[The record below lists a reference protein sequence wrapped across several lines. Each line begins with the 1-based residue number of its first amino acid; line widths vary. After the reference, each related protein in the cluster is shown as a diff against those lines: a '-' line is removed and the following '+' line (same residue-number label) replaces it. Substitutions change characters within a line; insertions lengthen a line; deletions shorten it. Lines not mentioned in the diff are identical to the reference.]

1 MILLVNAN
9 AERIPMAD
17 NSVHAVVT
25 SPPYYGLRKYQID
38 GDAEIGLEDT
48 PEQYLERMVAVFRE
62 VRRVLRDDG
71 VAWVNMGDSYTGS
84 KNSGGDSPR
93 VNGGIPYKMTGLQPI
108 MPEGYKPLDLMN
120 IPARLVLELQR
131 DGWYHRSTVIWVKP
145 NPMPESVSGT
155 RWEQHKIKI
164 EAGKIDGMFAHQAM
178 NDAAALGLTAQ
189 YSDCPGCAKCEPHGG
204 LVLRHGSWRPTT
216 AHEYIFMLTKTAD
229 YFADG
234 EAVREVSFN
243 SRVGSI
249 LPAYNDK
256 IIQDI
261 GTMNHNTRI
270 GLMREREY
278 PAGRNART
286 VWDFPTQ
293 PFSGAH
299 FATYPEELPRRCLK
313 ASISERGC
321 CPMCGSQWA
330 RVVEK
335 GYRAPS
341 QEDIIATMIAKGVPR
356 QKANLYGNPSRA
368 PELYAADPDKTT
380 GWLPTCSCPPHDP
393 VPAIVLDPFCGSGT
407 TGIAARELGAHFVGL
422 DLSYP
427 YLHDQARERLGMTA
441 LDAWSKG
448 SAKQDGK
455 VITDLPLFGDIITS

>member
-1 MILLVNAN
+1 
-9 AERIPMAD
+9 
-17 NSVHAVVT
+17 
-25 SPPYYGLRKYQID
+25 
-38 GDAEIGLEDT
+38 
-48 PEQYLERMVAVFRE
+48 
-62 VRRVLRDDG
+62 
-71 VAWVNMGDSYTGS
+71 
-84 KNSGGDSPR
+84 
-93 VNGGIPYKMTGLQPI
+93 
-108 MPEGYKPLDLMN
+108 
-120 IPARLVLELQR
+120 
-131 DGWYHRSTVIWVKP
+131 
-145 NPMPESVSGT
+145 
-155 RWEQHKIKI
+155 
-164 EAGKIDGMFAHQAM
+164 
-178 NDAAALGLTAQ
+178 
-189 YSDCPGCAKCEPHGG
+189 
-204 LVLRHGSWRPTT
+204 
-216 AHEYIFMLTKTAD
+216 MLTKTAD
-229 YFADG
+229 YWADG
-234 EAVREVSFN
+234 EAVRENYSD
-243 SRVGSI
+243 SRPWGKVGDVDKDFRGGFMDTRFD
-249 LPAYNDK
+249 YN
-256 IIQDI
+256 
-261 GTMNHNTRI
+261 GT
-270 GLMREREY
+270 
-278 PAGRNART
+278 GRNQRS
-286 VWDFPTQ
+286 VWNFPTQ
-293 PFSGAH
+293 SYAGAH

-455 VITDLPLFGDIITS
+455 VITDLPLFGDIIAP